1 MGDNGDSALHL
12 AAGSGNVRA
21 IKLLVD
27 AGADVNTLLDNAG
40 KSTEHVSS

>member
-1 MGDNGDSALHL
+1 VGDNGDSALHL
-12 AAGSGNVRA
+12 AAGNGNVRA